1 MADKISPWFFDSGDY
16 RLLKIV
22 NDVLDKEHLAT
33 AEADTLLRPY
43 LHPHGIKTL
52 VSGSNLR
59 IALAVINLLSTLEKG
74 RAKDRI
80 LALRSL
86 HDEVLSSS
94 GSLRRNTARVLIQI
108 MKTLVRSRG
117 DELEQLKLAH
127 DFRQAASGR
136 PTAVREQLRKY
147 HLLEM
152 PEEWNQIC
160 FDDRVHDANTKGRK
174 TPTHLIMDAWIK
186 GIRRLTVVYYH
197 FVDPSVVKEL
207 LEAAKIMDVEVHIGV
222 QFTALHRGSFVQLV
236 WEPKGFD
243 TYAETSAFL
252 CSESTQKFLDH
263 GREVGRYTQQ
273 YVLGL
278 VEAFNNKHRH
288 SIKTTYGLELSPIKT
303 DDFLAFV
310 GKGQPSINHFA
321 SFIHKCAYPLMKEKV
336 VALYERYDASGS
348 KEEREGIEAEI
359 KVYDEL
365 DADCLANTY
374 LLPGVN
380 PNLVSY
386 IQPAEDDPE
395 TMKLSVAE
403 LVAEVQKVHSIN
415 NFTLNTVNL
424 TQADVIELL
433 YLCDGKITAL
443 ETFSLKDLTEGRF
456 RDAEALGK
464 LRMALNRGD
473 VVALKRMILDNVE
486 IFCLDGTDCH
496 QESDEVSVLNEI
508 VANVD
513 KLASIYVHQALESSV
528 GSGSTG
534 SYSGSFGM
542 GFVVIDTLP
551 VRAQKEYARRLHQ
564 EESVCLP
571 LKVMT
576 SEKYIIKDKEGL
588 TPLMDKIYE
597 KCCRLPFLRRFG
609 KSVTKS
615 FVVAGRARVVSEG
628 CGNIAILG
636 GLTETRNNFSL
647 DKERRQKKKRIP
659 LSYLGSTARNWLKVF
674 VGLVPAFLTFSLT
687 KDWWLLA
694 YFGAFIWFGITGVRN
709 VIQSVVGGGGMANV
723 RSISLL
729 RWDHYVNWG
738 RVTDSLLYTGFSV
751 PLLDYLC
758 KTLLLDQS
766 MGITTTTAPI
776 ALYSIMGVTNG
787 LYICSHNLFRGL
799 PKEAAFWNLFRSILS
814 IPVAVLFNWV
824 VGSVLGL
831 FGVVGVGLILQKWAA
846 VISKL
851 ASDCVAGIIEGNAD
865 RGVNVH
871 MRVWDYRV
879 KIKQF
884 FHLYAKVETCFP
896 KSRAVSLMAKPDLF
910 VEKLAARKSGFVKA
924 LIFDSL
930 DFMTFWYYQPRAIT
944 GLGYI
949 LRDMDDEKRCI
960 FFMSQLILTQEKE
973 VAKLLV
979 EGHLGSQFGKSLSFY
994 LDNYKAYLQQ
1004 LDKMLV
1010 ALGTTEHRSLAGK
1023 ALTET
1028 NNKLWF

>member
-1 MADKISPWFFDSGDY
+1 MAEKISPWFFDSGDY
-16 RLLKIV
+16 RLLEIV
-22 NDVLDKEHLAT
+22 NDVLEKEHLAT
-33 AEADTLLRPY
+33 AEAGTLLRPY

-74 RAKDRI
+74 HAKDRV

-127 DFRQAASGR
+127 DFRQVASGR
-136 PTAVREQLRKY
+136 PNVVREQLNKY

-152 PEEWNQIC
+152 PEEWNQLC

-186 GIRRLTVVYYH
+186 GIRGLTVVYYH
-197 FVDPSVVKEL
+197 FVDPSVVEEL
-207 LEAAKIMDVEVHIGV
+207 LDAAKIMDVEVHIGV

-243 TYAETSAFL
+243 TYTETSAFL
-252 CSESTQKFLDH
+252 CSESTQAFLDI

-278 VEAFNNKHRH
+278 VEAFNTKHRH
-288 SIKTTYGLELSPIKT
+288 AIVRTYDLDLAPIVLE
-303 DDFLAFV
+303 DFLAFV
-310 GKGQPSINHFA
+310 GKGQPSVNHLA
-321 SFIHKCAYPLMKEKV
+321 SFIHKRAYPLMKEKV
-336 VALYERYDASGS
+336 AALSERYYESQDEQE
-348 KEEREGIEAEI
+348 KLKIEEKI
-359 KVYDEL
+359 KIYDEL
-365 DADCLANTY
+365 DADCFANTY

-380 PNLVSY
+380 SNLVSY
-386 IQPAEDDPE
+386 IQPAPGDPDC
-395 TMKLSVAE
+395 MKLSVVE
-403 LVAEVQKVHSIN
+403 LIAEVQKVHSIN

-433 YLCDGKITAL
+433 YSCEGKITSL

-464 LRMALNRGD
+464 LRMALNKGD
-473 VVALKRMILDNVE
+473 VVALKRMILDNVD
-486 IFCLDGTDCH
+486 IFCLDGTDCE
-496 QESDEVSVLNEI
+496 QETDEISVLNEI

-513 KLASIYVHQALESSV
+513 KLASIYLHHALDSSV

-534 SYSGSFGM
+534 SYSGTFGM
-542 GFVVIDTLP
+542 GFVIIDSLP
-551 VRAQKEYARRLHQ
+551 VRAQKEYARRLFHK
-564 EESVCLP
+564 ESVCVP

-576 SEKYIIKDKEGL
+576 TEKYIVKDKEAL
-588 TPLMDKIYE
+588 TPLMDKVYK
-597 KCCRLPFLRRFG
+597 KCREIPFLKRLG
-609 KSVTKS
+609 KNVSKS
-615 FVVAGRARVVSEG
+615 FLVAGRARVVKEG

-647 DKERRQKKKRIP
+647 NKEKRQKKQRIP
-659 LSYLGSTARNWLKVF
+659 FSYLGSTTRNWLKVF
-674 VGLVPAFLTFSLT
+674 VGFVPAFVTFSLT

-709 VIQSVVGGGGMANV
+709 VIQSVVGGGGLANV

-729 RWDHYVNWG
+729 RWDHYVNWA

-758 KTLLLDQS
+758 KTLLLDQG
-766 MGITTTTAPI
+766 MGITISTAPL

-814 IPVAVLFNWV
+814 IPVAVLFNWI
-824 VGSVLGL
+824 VGSILG
-831 FGVVGVGLILQKWAA
+831 FCGVVATGLILQKWAA

-884 FHLYAKVETCFP
+884 FNLYAKIETCFP
-896 KSRAVSLMAKPDLF
+896 QSRAVSLMAQPDLF
-910 VEKLAARKSGFVKA
+910 VKKLSEKKAGFVKA

-994 LDNYKAYLQQ
+994 LDNYKAYILR

-1010 ALGTTEHRSLAGK
+1010 TLGTTEHRVLASE
-1023 ALTET
+1023 ALADSSK
-1028 NNKLWF
+1028 KLWF